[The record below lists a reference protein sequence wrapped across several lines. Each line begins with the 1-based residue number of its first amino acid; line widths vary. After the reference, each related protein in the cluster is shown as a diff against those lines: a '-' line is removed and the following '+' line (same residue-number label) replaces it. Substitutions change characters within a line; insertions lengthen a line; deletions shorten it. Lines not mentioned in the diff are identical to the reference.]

1 MRFKIM
7 WGAVVLMSV
16 EGLGSKQWYVLT
28 LSD

>member
-1 MRFKIM
+1 MRIKIM

-16 EGLGSKQWYVLT
+16 EGLGSPQWYVLT